1 MTPNIILRKI
11 LPVEVPEGGGEQ
23 IDYIAVHMMGQQP
36 IRKETVLRG
45 FKYQTEPERAWSELM
60 EMIGVRIEQKLLQ
73 LEESLANRK
82 SEKPIAITEGHLSL
96 SPHNS
101 NPILTEWLSG
111 VYHARAMNL
120 YQRHGARVKISTTAD
135 FNGTRWTTN
144 ALIHQ
149 VPGGIS
155 YLLPAG
161 AIARLFKRHNGKQG
175 IAVKSSPTDLDVCAS
190 RTGDKIFLHVANMNY
205 SSSVE
210 ASFAVNGMTV
220 TGGRVLEIAPENARQ
235 EISPLNPDVFK
246 ASERPLASSPIVK
259 WRFPP
264 RSVSVVELEC
274 RS

>member
-1 MTPNIILRKI
+1 
-11 LPVEVPEGGGEQ
+11 
-23 IDYIAVHMMGQQP
+23 
-36 IRKETVLRG
+36 
-45 FKYQTEPERAWSELM
+45 
-60 EMIGVRIEQKLLQ
+60 
-73 LEESLANRK
+73 
-82 SEKPIAITEGHLSL
+82 
-96 SPHNS
+96 
-101 NPILTEWLSG
+101 
-111 VYHARAMNL
+111 
-120 YQRHGARVKISTTAD
+120 RHGARVKISTTAD

-220 TGGRVLEIAPENARQ
+220 TGGRVLEIETENATQ
-235 EISPLNPDVFK
+235 E
-246 ASERPLASSPIVK
+246 
-259 WRFPP
+259 
-264 RSVSVVELEC
+264 
-274 RS
+274 